1 MNFYYR
7 VWSELFYIIKIKNGY
22 ENWKSIAMTLMTV
35 PMSLNLLII
44 SIVFQKYILGINIY
58 QIDIDF
64 LPSKI
69 NAIVNFFSLYIFP
82 NLTINYFL
90 IFYRDRFR
98 KVLTKSK
105 YRDPRKL
112 IFIPYLFFSLIIPLL
127 LVILVIIN
135 Q

>member
-7 VWSELFYIIKIKNGY
+7 LWSELFYIIKTKNGY

-58 QIDIDF
+58 RIDMDF
-64 LPSKI
+64 LPPKI
-69 NAIVNFFSLYIFP
+69 NGFVNFFCLYILP
-82 NLTINYFL
+82 NLIINYFL
-90 IFYRDRFR
+90 IFYRDRFKKILTNPKYLDSR
-98 KVLTKSK
+98 KS
-105 YRDPRKL
+105 
-112 IFIPYLFFSLIIPLL
+112 IFLPYLFFSLIIPLL